1 MNSLQILI
9 VAVGLVSMSPAFSQ
23 NSEREK
29 IEELEKLNLARR
41 QSDAQQAL
49 DSAIQDISRGQYE
62 QADKTLTR
70 LLKSVKTVPSD
81 LAYWF
86 GENSFHLGKNR
97 QSIDWLTKYIQLK
110 GTSGSYSSDA
120 VTYLKKAE
128 DALMGQVKQQHQ
140 DAAEILARD
149 FDIDCGPTGKVVCP
163 VCSGR
168 TVIIKKDY
176 LSEKFSTCPYCDKHG
191 YLTCE
196 KYNQLLR
203 GQLTKN

>member
-1 MNSLQILI
+1 MKPYHLLLL
-9 VAVGLVSMSPAFSQ
+9 ATLLAPALPSFSQ

-29 IEELEKLNLARR
+29 IEALEKLNATRR
-41 QSDAQQAL
+41 QNELQQAL
-49 DSAIQDISRGQYE
+49 DSAIQDISLGRHQ

-70 LLKSVKTVPSD
+70 LLRSVKTVPSD

-86 GENSFHLGKNR
+86 GENSYHLGKHR

-110 GTSGSYSSDA
+110 GTSGSRSSDA

-128 DALMGQVKQQHQ
+128 EALMGQVRQQRQ
-140 DAAEILARD
+140 DAAEILAKD
-149 FDIDCGPTGKVVCP
+149 FDIDCGPSGKVVCP

-168 TVIIKKDY
+168 TVIVKKDY

-196 KYNQLLR
+196 QYNQLLR
-203 GQLTKN
+203 GQLTRN

>member
-1 MNSLQILI
+1 MKSLTILI
-9 VAVGLVSMSPAFSQ
+9 LAVGLHSMYPAFSQ
-23 NSEREK
+23 TSEQEK
-29 IEELEKLNLARR
+29 IEELEKLNAARR
-41 QSDAQQAL
+41 QADAQQAL
-49 DSAIQDISRGQYE
+49 DSAIQDISRGRYE
-62 QADKTLTR
+62 NADKTLTR

-86 GENSFHLGKNR
+86 GENSYHLGKHR

-110 GTSGSYSSDA
+110 GTTGSHSADA
-120 VTYLKKAE
+120 VTYLKKSE
-128 DALMGQVKQQHQ
+128 EALMGQVKQQRQ

-168 TVIIKKDY
+168 TVIVKRDY
-176 LSEKFSTCPYCDKHG
+176 LSEKFSTCPYCDQHG

-203 GQLTKN
+203 GQLTRN